1 MKTTPVT
8 PADLGASVFAVPPVA
23 RNQDLS
29 LNRAANQAQIRHI
42 EAGGVTTLLYGGNAN
57 FFHLR
62 VSEYPAMLDMLE
74 ELAAPG
80 TWVIPSVGPEYGLL
94 MDQVAILK
102 QRRFPTAMVL
112 PLASP
117 GNSDGLETGIAQAA
131 EVYGRKLILY
141 IKSETGLT
149 PEALGRLVKRGM
161 VCAVKYGIERP
172 EPAKDDFLKRILDN
186 VDRSLVV
193 SGMGE
198 RPAIIHMRDFGLAGF
213 TSGCV
218 CIAPRGSRLMLKAAL
233 RKDWAR
239 GRAAARDLH
248 AARGMPHPPAPD
260 PRAAR
265 GADPVRHRRH
275 GPDPADAEQHRRQ
288 TPRRDP
294 RARPGPQE
302 GRRKRGGEIAPGL
315 VNRGAP

>member
-1 MKTTPVT
+1 MKTTPVMT
-8 PADLGASVFAVPPVA
+8 ADLGASVFAVPPLA
-23 RNQDLS
+23 RNKDLS
-29 LNRAANQAQIRHI
+29 LNRAANAAQIRHI

-62 VSEYPAMLDMLE
+62 VSEYPALLDMLE

-80 TWVIPSVGPEYGLL
+80 TWVVPSVGPEYGLL

-117 GNSDGLETGIAQAA
+117 GNSDGLETGVAQGADA
-131 EVYGRKLILY
+131 YGRQLILY

-149 PEALGRLVKRGM
+149 PEALGRLVKRGA

-172 EPAKDDFLKRILDN
+172 NPAQDDFLKRILDN
-186 VDRSLVV
+186 VDRNLVV

-198 RPAIIHMRDFGLAGF
+198 RPAIIHLRDFGLAGF

-218 CIAPRGSRLMLKAAL
+218 CIAPRGSRLMLKAAQ
-233 RKDWAR
+233 RKDWAEAER
-239 GRAAARDLH
+239 LRAIFMPLEECRIRLHLIRVLHEALTLSGIADMGPILPMLSNIDAKHHAEIRELALALKAADERVEEKLRAAS
-248 AARGMPHPPAPD
+248 
-260 PRAAR
+260 
-265 GADPVRHRRH
+265 
-275 GPDPADAEQHRRQ
+275 
-288 TPRRDP
+288 
-294 RARPGPQE
+294 
-302 GRRKRGGEIAPGL
+302 
-315 VNRGAP
+315 

>member
-1 MKTTPVT
+1 VKTTPVT
-8 PADLGASVFAVPPVA
+8 PADLGASVFAVPPLA

-29 LNRAANQAQIRHI
+29 LNRAANQAQIKHI
-42 EAGGVTTLLYGGNAN
+42 EAGGITTLLYGGNAN

-62 VSEYPAMLDMLE
+62 VSEYPALLDMLE

-80 TWVIPSVGPEYGLL
+80 TWVVPSVGPEYGLL

-131 EVYGRKLILY
+131 DAYGRKLILY

-172 EPAKDDFLKRILDN
+172 EPAKDDFLRRILDH

-233 RKDWAR
+233 RKDWAEAER
-239 GRAAARDLH
+239 LRAIFMPLEECRIRLH
-248 AARGMPHPPAPD
+248 LIRVLHEALTLSGIADMGPILPMLSNIDAKHHD
-260 PRAAR
+260 EIRALALALKK
-265 GADPVRHRRH
+265 ADESVE
-275 GPDPADAEQHRRQ
+275 GKLRQ
-288 TPRRDP
+288 
-294 RARPGPQE
+294 AS
-302 GRRKRGGEIAPGL
+302 
-315 VNRGAP
+315 

>member
-8 PADLGASVFAVPPVA
+8 TADLGASVFAVPPVA
-23 RNQDLS
+23 RHKDLS
-29 LNRAANQAQIRHI
+29 LNRMANAAQIKHI

-57 FFHLR
+57 FFHVR

-74 ELAAPG
+74 MLAAPN

-94 MDQVAILK
+94 MDQIDVLK

-117 GNSDGLETGIAQAA
+117 GNSDGLETGIARAA
-131 EVYGRKLILY
+131 DQYGRKLILY

-218 CIAPRGSRLMLKAAL
+218 CIAPRGSRLMLKAAQA
-233 RKDWAR
+233 KDWAEAER
-239 GRAAARDLH
+239 LRALFMPLEECRIRLHLIRVLHEALTLSGIADMGPILPMLSNIDEKHHAEIRELALALKEADVHLPSESRAA
-248 AARGMPHPPAPD
+248 
-260 PRAAR
+260 
-265 GADPVRHRRH
+265 
-275 GPDPADAEQHRRQ
+275 
-288 TPRRDP
+288 
-294 RARPGPQE
+294 
-302 GRRKRGGEIAPGL
+302 
-315 VNRGAP
+315 